1 MAAISQTEYARR
13 VNLSQPRISQLIA
26 SGKIP
31 PSALVRG
38 NGGRV
43 LIDPDL
49 ADAALLGSLDPA
61 QRVNAKVSPGGAGGP
76 ATKPPA
82 PQQAAALPVT
92 FEQARTRREIVRGEV
107 ERLKLEELRGKLASR
122 ADVETAAF
130 ERARAVRDAML
141 AIPDR
146 ISPLL
151 AAESDEHSVNELLR
165 AEIEAAL
172 SALSR

>member
-1 MAAISQTEYARR
+1 M
-13 VNLSQPRISQLIA
+13 
-26 SGKIP
+26 
-31 PSALVRG
+31 
-38 NGGRV
+38 
-43 LIDPDL
+43 
-49 ADAALLGSLDPA
+49 
-61 QRVNAKVSPGGAGGP
+61 
-76 ATKPPA
+76 
-82 PQQAAALPVT
+82 
-92 FEQARTRREIVRGEV
+92 RGEV

-141 AIPDR
+141 SIPDR

-151 AAESDEHSVNELLR
+151 AAESDEHAVNELLR